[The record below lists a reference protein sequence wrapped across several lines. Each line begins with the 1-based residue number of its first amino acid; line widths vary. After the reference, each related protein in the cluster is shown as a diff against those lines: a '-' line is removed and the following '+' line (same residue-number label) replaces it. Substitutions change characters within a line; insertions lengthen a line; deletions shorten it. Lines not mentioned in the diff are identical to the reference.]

1 VGAVGARAV
10 EDDGDGLLVGFAING
25 ALGMEKLV
33 GDISQNGGSARG
45 DAAFGDEDKE
55 FGEELVDVGSGLELG
70 ELPDEFGGEI
80 GGVRRG
86 GLWLG
91 VAEAKTGA
99 RVHDGKLAAATVVGV
114 VAAAGA
120 FGGAGFGG
128 LIVHFMF
135 LDSWIEV
142 LMPPLPMKNASVA
155 RKGVVA
161 RKCAM
166 RVQRCARGGAI
177 RSSSRA
183 SWVIR
188 MGRAPRILARDT
200 NTTPMAMERVRKR

>member
-1 VGAVGARAV
+1 VGVQ
-10 EDDGDGLLVGFAING
+10 E
-25 ALGMEKLV
+25 LV
-33 GDISQNGGSARG
+33 GDVSQNGGAARG

-70 ELPDEFGGEI
+70 EFPDEFGGEI

-86 GLWLG
+86 GLRLG

-99 RVHDGKLAAATVVGV
+99 RVQDGKLAAATVVGV
-114 VAAAGA
+114 VAAAGT

-128 LIVHFMF
+128 LVVHFRF

-142 LMPPLPMKNASVA
+142 LMPPPPMKNASVA

-166 RVQRCARGGAI
+166 RVQRCARGGAL

-183 SWVIR
+183 SWVTR
-188 MGRAPRILARDT
+188 MGRAPSSCLRILARDT